1 MARASNPTVN
11 DVRDTIQRPP
21 PPERQRSGPLTSIGR
36 SILDILQI
44 MGEAAFVFF
53 GTLRR
58 IRLTGRTWTRI
69 MVQMVRIGTDTLPL
83 AFLVSLFVGMVLVV
97 QAADQLQQYTQEILG
112 SIVGLAITK
121 ELGPVIMAFLLAGRA
136 GSAIAAE
143 IGSMQVNDEINAL
156 RTMDIDP
163 ILFLSVPRFLAMT
176 LALPMLILYADVIGI
191 AGGAIVVAF
200 DPAVK
205 ISVHQ
210 YLDNLTQWIN
220 FKDVEVGLIKG
231 FVFGMI
237 ISSIACTFGLRT
249 RGGSEGVATST
260 TAAVVWS
267 FVLIIVFDYFIVR
280 LAILF

>member
-1 MARASNPTVN
+1 MATAS
-11 DVRDTIQRPP
+11 DTLERPAP
-21 PPERQRSGPLTSIGR
+21 PVRQRRGMLGSVGAAV
-36 SILDILQI
+36 LDVLQT
-44 MGEAAFVFF
+44 MGEAVFVFF
-53 GTLRR
+53 ATLRR
-58 IRLTGRTWTRI
+58 TRLRSRTWTRI
-69 MVQMVRIGTDTLPL
+69 MAQLVRVGTDTLPL

-97 QAADQLQQYTQEILG
+97 QVAAQLEQYTQTILG

-121 ELGPVIMAFLLAGRA
+121 ELGPVIMAFLIAGRA

-143 IGSMQVNDEINAL
+143 IGSMNVNDEINAL

-163 ILFLSVPRFLAMT
+163 IEFLSVPRFIAMT
-176 LALPMLILYADVIGI
+176 LALPMLVLYADVIGI
-191 AGGAIVVAF
+191 AGGALVVAV

-205 ISVHQ
+205 ISVQQ

-220 FKDVEVGLIKG
+220 SEDIIVGLIKG

-237 ISSIACTFGLRT
+237 VSTIACTFGLRT
-249 RGGSEGVATST
+249 KGGSEGVAVST

>member
-1 MARASNPTVN
+1 MASAS
-11 DVRDTIQRPP
+11 DTIERPIPPAQR
-21 PPERQRSGPLTSIGR
+21 RNGLLGSIGAAV
-36 SILDILQI
+36 LNVLQI
-44 MGEAAFVFF
+44 MGEAAGVFF
-53 GTLRR
+53 ATLRR

-69 MVQMVRIGTDTLPL
+69 MAQLVRVGSDTLPL

-97 QAADQLQQYTQEILG
+97 QAAAQLEQYTQAILG
-112 SIVGLAITK
+112 SIVGLAMTK
-121 ELGPVIMAFLLAGRA
+121 ELGPVIMGFLIAGRA

-143 IGSMQVNDEINAL
+143 IGSMNVNDEINAL

-163 ILFLSVPRFLAMT
+163 IQFLSVPRFVAMT

-191 AGGAIVVAF
+191 AGGALVVAF

-205 ISVHQ
+205 ISVQQ

-220 FKDVEVGLIKG
+220 NEDVIVGLIKG
-231 FVFGMI
+231 VVFGMI
-237 ISSIACTFGLRT
+237 VSTIACTFGLRT
-249 RGGSEGVATST
+249 KGGSEGVAVST